1 MLLKTILVTNVVVTY
16 RMIVRVVISR
26 ATLVL
31 GLSLDLS
38 TCLLQPTTYLGPFVA
53 FTMTANQTKFKSVF
67 LRSCFNKNTNTITIL
82 LTLVIINLKKEGF
95 MNIIYIFLQSVA
107 LELLQQFVQRFA
119 EPSNHFQIYR
129 NRHFSFLNPLLLLS
143 ILKSWSNNQIL

>member
-1 MLLKTILVTNVVVTY
+1 MLLKTILVTNVVKIY

-53 FTMTANQTKFKSVF
+53 FTMTASQTKFKSVF

-119 EPSNHFQIYR
+119 EPSDHFQIYQ
-129 NRHFSFLNPLLLLS
+129 NRRFSFLNLLLLLS
-143 ILKSWSNNQIL
+143 ILKS

>member
-1 MLLKTILVTNVVVTY
+1 MLLKTIFTNKVATY

-53 FTMTANQTKFKSVF
+53 FTMTASQTKFKSVF

-119 EPSNHFQIYR
+119 EPSDHFQIYQ
-129 NRHFSFLNPLLLLS
+129 NRRFSFLNLLLLLS
-143 ILKSWSNNQIL
+143 ILKS